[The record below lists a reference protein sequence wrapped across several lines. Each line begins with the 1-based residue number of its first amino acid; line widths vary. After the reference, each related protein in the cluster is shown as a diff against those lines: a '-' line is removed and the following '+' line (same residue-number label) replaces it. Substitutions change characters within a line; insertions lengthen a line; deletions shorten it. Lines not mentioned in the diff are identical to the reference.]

1 MTGTPHNTFAKD
13 LLGTLLQPLD
23 KVEIDLEAITD
34 QSTLKVHFIPAETSP
49 DDQTLKLVRKCAAQ
63 GAAFE
68 AFQSPIDNLE
78 YCCTMRR
85 IFNVHAEV
93 ADKALLANQRR
104 PKTNDLPRLWI
115 ITPTWSEQNIKN
127 TNSQCSEEWG
137 QGIYLSADIFRTG
150 VIVADRLPK
159 TPDTVWFRMLGQGTI
174 QQEAIDEIAALSPNN
189 PDRQK
194 VLELFMSIKHN
205 SETRL
210 DFD

>member
-1 MTGTPHNTFAKD
+1 MTETAHNTFAKD
-13 LLGTLLQPLD
+13 LLGTLLQPLG

-34 QSTLKVHFIPAETSP
+34 RSTLEVHFIPTETAP

-68 AFQSPIDNLE
+68 AFQSPVEDFE
-78 YCCTMRR
+78 YRYTMRR

-93 ADKALLANQRR
+93 ADQALQANQRQ
-104 PKTNDLPRLWI
+104 PKTNELPRLWI
-115 ITPTWSEQNIKN
+115 ITPTWSEKNIKDA
-127 TNSQCSEEWG
+127 NSHCSEEWG
-137 QGIYLSADIFRTG
+137 QGIYLAADIFRTG
-150 VIVADRLPK
+150 VIVADQLLKR
-159 TPDTVWFRMLGQGTI
+159 PDTVWFRMLGQGTI
-174 QQEAIDEIAALSPNN
+174 QQEAIDEIAALPEGN

-205 SETRL
+205 SETRP

>member
-1 MTGTPHNTFAKD
+1 MTETAHNTFAKD
-13 LLGTLLQPLD
+13 LLGTLLQPLG

-34 QSTLKVHFIPAETSP
+34 RSTLEVHFIPAETAP
-49 DDQTLKLVRKCAAQ
+49 DDPILKLVRKCAAH

-68 AFQSPIDNLE
+68 AFQSPIEDFE
-78 YCCTMRR
+78 YRYTLRR

-115 ITPTWSEQNIKN
+115 ITPTWSEQNIKD

-137 QGIYLSADIFRTG
+137 QGIYLAADIFRIG

-159 TPDTVWFRMLGQGTI
+159 TPHTVWFRMLGQGTI

-194 VLELFMSIKHN
+194 VLELFMGIKHN
-205 SETRL
+205 SETRP

>member
-13 LLGTLLQPLD
+13 FLGTLLQPLD

-34 QSTLKVHFIPAETSP
+34 RSTLEVHFIPTETAP

-68 AFQSPIDNLE
+68 AFQSPVEDFE
-78 YCCTMRR
+78 YRYTMRR

-93 ADKALLANQRR
+93 ADQALQANQRQ
-104 PKTNDLPRLWI
+104 PKTNELPRLWI
-115 ITPTWSEQNIKN
+115 ITPTWSEQNIKD

-137 QGIYLSADIFRTG
+137 QGIYLAADIFRTG

-174 QQEAIDEIAALSPNN
+174 QQEAINEIAALSQGN

-194 VLELFMSIKHN
+194 VIELFMSIKHN
-205 SETRL
+205 SETRP